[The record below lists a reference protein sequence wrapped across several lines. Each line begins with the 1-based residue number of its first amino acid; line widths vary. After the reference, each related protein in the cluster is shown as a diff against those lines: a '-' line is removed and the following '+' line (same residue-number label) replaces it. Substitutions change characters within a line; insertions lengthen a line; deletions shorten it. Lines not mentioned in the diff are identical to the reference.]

1 MGREL
6 LVREPVFRHSVELC
20 DEAIQKEAGWSV
32 LGLLQAEASDAL
44 LEQVDYLQPA
54 LTTVMIA
61 LAALWRSW
69 GVEPNAVLGFSIG
82 EAAAAHVV
90 GMLDLQDTMAV
101 VCRCARL
108 LKRLPGSG
116 AILSNLLAFAPE
128 NSDAAAY
135 SAQLEPLLD
144 ELRAELAG
152 LKPQKGFIPMAST
165 VDDKYIAGPEMN
177 ADYWVRNLRQTV
189 LRMNGIRTLLQDGYT
204 TFLEVSPCPVA
215 WNALRETFRHFGAD
229 ATAVASLRHAEGAQE
244 ALCKAAGALYAQGIS
259 PDWAAMFRAE
269 DRRFVPLP
277 TYCWEDKPCW
287 FKATQEDR
295 AVPAATLASSA
306 PAAPKADSRTQFL
319 DQLKS
324 LPSAQRRQFLL
335 EHLQRMVGQI
345 LGGRDSEVVDCS
357 APLRELGL
365 TSLMTMELAAEIELT
380 LQQTCS
386 AMLVFNYP
394 TIEKITDYFLA
405 EGIADALPI
414 SEVVSAPEAVLG
426 SSISEM
432 PPIIS
437 AVQESVFGSSIQSW
451 RAGSDCRYRPWLSL
465 SRRCQP

>member
-1 MGREL
+1 M
-6 LVREPVFRHSVELC
+6 SC
-20 DEAIQKEAGWSV
+20 AQ
-32 LGLLQAEASDAL
+32 
-44 LEQVDYLQPA
+44 
-54 LTTVMIA
+54 
-61 LAALWRSW
+61 SW
-69 GVEPNAVLGFSIG
+69 L
-82 EAAAAHVV
+82 
-90 GMLDLQDTMAV
+90 
-101 VCRCARL
+101 
-108 LKRLPGSG
+108 
-116 AILSNLLAFAPE
+116 
-128 NSDAAAY
+128 
-135 SAQLEPLLD
+135 
-144 ELRAELAG
+144 G

-165 VDDKYIAGPEMN
+165 VDDKYIAGSEMN

-345 LGGRDSEVVDCS
+345 LGGRDS
-357 APLRELGL
+357 RGRGL
-365 TSLMTMELAAEIELT
+365 QRATKGIGIDVTHDDGTRSGDRAHLAADL
-380 LQQTCS
+380 LSHAGVQLS
-386 AMLVFNYP
+386 HHRKNYGL
-394 TIEKITDYFLA
+394 FL
-405 EGIADALPI
+405 G
-414 SEVVSAPEAVLG
+414 
-426 SSISEM
+426 
-432 PPIIS
+432 
-437 AVQESVFGSSIQSW
+437 
-451 RAGSDCRYRPWLSL
+451 
-465 SRRCQP
+465 